1 MYDFSALY
9 EATSVQNAVDL
20 MQAHPSAVLIAG
32 GSDVL
37 IKMREGKLA
46 GAELIS
52 LFKLDELREVTMDPD
67 GSLRIGPMTS
77 FSHATKSPL
86 LQQYMPV
93 LGEAADTAGGPQL
106 RSIGTL
112 GGNICNGVT
121 SADTASTEVAYDAML
136 EITGKDGMRK
146 ISIHD
151 FYKGVGKVDLAPGEL
166 LTGILIPKESYENC
180 FGYYIKYAM
189 RNAMDIA
196 TIGCSVNVVLS
207 ADKKNDP
214 ADAYLLW
221 RCGPGAHA
229 RALGRGRHQ
238 RSACERINHPTLGRC
253 RTGRRKPAH
262 QLARERG
269 LPQADHQRDRAPRL
283 TCRHRARRRC
293 VLIWKRNS

>member
-9 EATSVQNAVDL
+9 EATSVQNAVEL

-52 LFKLDELREVTMDPD
+52 LYKLDELREVTLDPD
-67 GSLRIGPMTS
+67 GALRIGPMTS
-77 FSHATKSPL
+77 FSHAYKSPV

-93 LGEAADTAGGPQL
+93 LGESADTVGGPQL
-106 RSIGTL
+106 RNIGTL

-121 SADTASTEVAYDAML
+121 SADTASTQVAYDAVL
-136 EITGKDGMRK
+136 EITSVNGTRRL
-146 ISIHD
+146 SIHD
-151 FYKGVGKVDLAPGEL
+151 FYKGPGKVALEPGEL
-166 LTGILIPKESYENC
+166 LTAILIPKESYENC

-207 ADKKNDP
+207 ADKKTIQR
-214 ADAYLLW
+214 ARIAYGVA
-221 RCGPGAHA
+221 GPVPM
-229 RALGRGRHQ
+229 RA
-238 RSACERINHPTLGRC
+238 RSAEAALAGQPVGEAAIEIAGREVLNDVTP
-253 RTGRRKPAH
+253 RTSWRATADFRK
-262 QLARERG
+262 QIISETARRG
-269 LPQADHQRDRAPRL
+269 LKAAIERAGG
-283 TCRHRARRRC
+283 
-293 VLIWKRNS
+293 VF

>member
-9 EATSVQNAVDL
+9 EATSVQNAVEL

-52 LFKLDELREVTMDPD
+52 IYKLDELREVTMDPD
-67 GSLRIGPMTS
+67 GALRIGPMTS
-77 FSHATKSPL
+77 FSHATNSPM
-86 LQQYMPV
+86 LQKYMPV
-93 LGEAADTAGGPQL
+93 LGESADTAGGPQL

-121 SADTASTEVAYDAML
+121 SADTASTQVAYDAVL
-136 EITGKDGMRK
+136 EITSVSGIRK
-146 ISIHD
+146 LSIHD
-151 FYKGVGKVDLAPGEL
+151 FYKGPGKVDLQPGEL
-166 LTGILIPKESYENC
+166 LTAILIPKESYENC

-207 ADKKNDP
+207 PDRKTIRRMRI
-214 ADAYLLW
+214 AYGVAGPVPMRARTAEAALNGMPVGEAAIAAIGEEVLKDVNPRTSW
-221 RCGPGAHA
+221 RASAEFRKQIISETA
-229 RALGRGRHQ
+229 R
-238 RSACERINHPTLGRC
+238 
-253 RTGRRKPAH
+253 
-262 QLARERG
+262 RG
-269 LPQADHQRDRAPRL
+269 LKAAIERAGG
-283 TCRHRARRRC
+283 
-293 VLIWKRNS
+293 VF

>member
-9 EATSVQNAVDL
+9 EATSVQHAVEL

-52 LFKLDELREVTMDPD
+52 LYKLDELREVTMDPD

-77 FSHATKSPL
+77 FSHATKSQL

-106 RSIGTL
+106 RNIGTL

-136 EITGKDGMRK
+136 EITGPSGMRK

-151 FYKGVGKVDLAPGEL
+151 FYKGVGKVDLQPGEL
-166 LTGILIPKESYENC
+166 LSGILIPKESYENC
-180 FGYYIKYAM
+180 YGYYIKYAM

-207 ADKKNDP
+207 ADKKTIQRMRISYGV
-214 ADAYLLW
+214 A
-221 RCGPGAHA
+221 GPVPM
-229 RALGRGRHQ
+229 RA
-238 RSACERINHPTLGRC
+238 RSAEAAINGQPVSEATIELVGTAVLNDVNP
-253 RTGRRKPAH
+253 RTSWRASADFRK
-262 QLARERG
+262 QIISETARRG
-269 LPQADHQRDRAPRL
+269 LRAAIE
-283 TCRHRARRRC
+283 RAGG
-293 VLIWKRNS
+293 VF

>member
-9 EATSVQNAVDL
+9 EAMSVQHAVEL

-52 LFKLDELREVTMDPD
+52 LYKLDELREVTMDPD

-86 LQQYMPV
+86 LQKYMPV
-93 LGEAADTAGGPQL
+93 LGESADTAGGPQL
-106 RSIGTL
+106 RNIGTL

-136 EITGKDGMRK
+136 EITGPGGMRK

-151 FYKGVGKVDLAPGEL
+151 FYKGVGKVDLQPGEL
-166 LTGILIPKESYENC
+166 LTGIIIPKESYENC

-207 ADKKNDP
+207 ADKKTIQRVRISYGV
-214 ADAYLLW
+214 A
-221 RCGPGAHA
+221 GPVPM
-229 RALGRGRHQ
+229 RA
-238 RSACERINHPTLGRC
+238 RSAETAVNGQPVSEATIELIGNAVLNDVNP
-253 RTGRRKPAH
+253 RTSWRASADFRK
-262 QLARERG
+262 QIISETARRG
-269 LPQADHQRDRAPRL
+269 LRAAVE
-283 TCRHRARRRC
+283 RAGGAF
-293 VLIWKRNS
+293 

>member
-9 EATSVQNAVDL
+9 EATSVQNAVEL

-52 LFKLDELREVTMDPD
+52 IYKLDELREVTVDPD
-67 GSLRIGPMTS
+67 GALRIGPMTS
-77 FSHATKSPL
+77 FSHATKSQL
-86 LQQYMPV
+86 LQKFMPV

-121 SADTASTEVAYDAML
+121 SADTASTQVAYDAVL
-136 EITGKDGMRK
+136 EITSVNGTRK
-146 ISIHD
+146 LSIHD
-151 FYKGVGKVDLAPGEL
+151 FYKGPGKVALESGEL
-166 LTGILIPKESYENC
+166 LTAILIPKESYENC

-196 TIGCSVNVVLS
+196 TIGCSVNVALS
-207 ADKKNDP
+207 ADKKTIRRARIAYGVAGPVPMRARTAEAALAGQPVGEAAIEIVGKEVQNDVNP
-214 ADAYLLW
+214 RTSWRASADF
-221 RCGPGAHA
+221 RRQIISETA
-229 RALGRGRHQ
+229 R
-238 RSACERINHPTLGRC
+238 
-253 RTGRRKPAH
+253 
-262 QLARERG
+262 RG
-269 LPQADHQRDRAPRL
+269 LKAAIERAGG
-283 TCRHRARRRC
+283 
-293 VLIWKRNS
+293 VF

>member
-9 EATSVQNAVDL
+9 EATSVRHAVEL
-20 MQAHPSAVLIAG
+20 MQEHPSAVLIAG

-52 LFKLDELREVTMDPD
+52 LYKLDELREVTMEPD
-67 GSLRIGPMTS
+67 GALRIGPMTS

-86 LQQYMPV
+86 LQQYMPA
-93 LGEAADTAGGPQL
+93 LGEAADTVGGPQL
-106 RSIGTL
+106 RNIGTL

-121 SADTASTEVAYDAML
+121 SADTASTQLAYDAML

-146 ISIHD
+146 ISIHE

-180 FGYYIKYAM
+180 YGFYMKYAM

-207 ADKKNDP
+207 ADKKTIQRVRISYGV
-214 ADAYLLW
+214 A
-221 RCGPGAHA
+221 GPV
-229 RALGRGRHQ
+229 
-238 RSACERINHPTLGRC
+238 PM
-253 RTGRRKPAH
+253 
-262 QLARERG
+262 
-269 LPQADHQRDRAPRL
+269 
-283 TCRHRARRRC
+283 RARTAEAAVNGQPVSEATIELVGNAVLNDVNPRTSWRASADFRKQIISETARRSLRAA
-293 VLIWKRNS
+293 VERAGGVF

>member
-9 EATSVQNAVDL
+9 EATSVQNAVEL

-52 LFKLDELREVTMDPD
+52 LYKLDELREVTIDPD
-67 GSLRIGPMTS
+67 GALHIGPMTS
-77 FSHATKSPL
+77 FSHAYKNPV

-93 LGEAADTAGGPQL
+93 LGESADTVGGPQL
-106 RSIGTL
+106 RNIGTL

-121 SADTASTEVAYDAML
+121 SADTASTQVAYDAVL
-136 EITGKDGMRK
+136 EITNVNGTRRL
-146 ISIHD
+146 SIHD
-151 FYKGVGKVDLAPGEL
+151 FYKGPGKVALEPGEL
-166 LTGILIPKESYENC
+166 LTAILIPKESYENC

-207 ADKKNDP
+207 ADKKTIQR
-214 ADAYLLW
+214 ARIAYGVA
-221 RCGPGAHA
+221 GPVPM
-229 RALGRGRHQ
+229 RA
-238 RSACERINHPTLGRC
+238 RSAEAALAGQPIGEAAIEIAGREVLNDVTP
-253 RTGRRKPAH
+253 RTSWRATADFRK
-262 QLARERG
+262 QIISETARRG
-269 LPQADHQRDRAPRL
+269 LKAAIERAGG
-283 TCRHRARRRC
+283 
-293 VLIWKRNS
+293 VF

>member
-9 EATSVQNAVDL
+9 EATSVQHAVEL

-52 LFKLDELREVTMDPD
+52 LYKLDELREVTMDPD

-86 LQQYMPV
+86 VQQYIPV
-93 LGEAADTAGGPQL
+93 LGESADTAGGPQL
-106 RSIGTL
+106 RNIGTL

-121 SADTASTEVAYDAML
+121 SADTASTQVAYDAML
-136 EITGKDGMRK
+136 EITGPNGMRK

-151 FYKGVGKVDLAPGEL
+151 FYKGVGKVDLQPGEL
-166 LTGILIPKESYENC
+166 LTAILIPKESYENC
-180 FGYYIKYAM
+180 YGYYIKYAM

-196 TIGCSVNVVLS
+196 TIGCSINVVLS
-207 ADKKNDP
+207 ADKKTIERVRISYGV
-214 ADAYLLW
+214 A
-221 RCGPGAHA
+221 GPVPM
-229 RALGRGRHQ
+229 RA
-238 RSACERINHPTLGRC
+238 RSAEAAVNGQPVSEETIALIGNAVLNDVNP
-253 RTGRRKPAH
+253 RTSWRASADFRK
-262 QLARERG
+262 QIISETARRG
-269 LPQADHQRDRAPRL
+269 LRAAVE
-283 TCRHRARRRC
+283 RAGG
-293 VLIWKRNS
+293 VF

>member
-9 EATSVQNAVDL
+9 EATSVRHAVEL
-20 MQAHPSAVLIAG
+20 MQEHPSAVLIAG

-52 LFKLDELREVTMDPD
+52 LYKLDELREVTMEPD
-67 GSLRIGPMTS
+67 GALRIGPMTS

-86 LQQYMPV
+86 LQQYMPA
-93 LGEAADTAGGPQL
+93 LGEAADTVGGPQL
-106 RSIGTL
+106 RNIGTL

-121 SADTASTEVAYDAML
+121 SADTASTQLAYDAML

-180 FGYYIKYAM
+180 YGYYMKYAM

-207 ADKKNDP
+207 ADKKTIQRVRISYGV
-214 ADAYLLW
+214 A
-221 RCGPGAHA
+221 GPV
-229 RALGRGRHQ
+229 
-238 RSACERINHPTLGRC
+238 PM
-253 RTGRRKPAH
+253 
-262 QLARERG
+262 
-269 LPQADHQRDRAPRL
+269 
-283 TCRHRARRRC
+283 RARTAEAAVNGQPVSEATIELVGNAVLNDVNPRTSWRASADFRKQIISETARRSLRAA
-293 VLIWKRNS
+293 VERAGGVF

>member
-9 EATSVQNAVDL
+9 EATSVRHAVEL
-20 MQAHPSAVLIAG
+20 MQEHPSAVLIAG

-52 LFKLDELREVTMDPD
+52 LYKLDELREVTMDPD
-67 GSLRIGPMTS
+67 GALRIGPMTS

-86 LQQYMPV
+86 LQQYMPA
-93 LGEAADTAGGPQL
+93 LGEAADTVGGPQL
-106 RSIGTL
+106 RNIGTL

-121 SADTASTEVAYDAML
+121 SADTASTQLAYDAML

-166 LTGILIPKESYENC
+166 LTGILIPKDSYENC
-180 FGYYIKYAM
+180 YGYYMKYAM

-207 ADKKNDP
+207 ADKRTIQRVRISYGV
-214 ADAYLLW
+214 A
-221 RCGPGAHA
+221 GPV
-229 RALGRGRHQ
+229 
-238 RSACERINHPTLGRC
+238 PM
-253 RTGRRKPAH
+253 
-262 QLARERG
+262 
-269 LPQADHQRDRAPRL
+269 
-283 TCRHRARRRC
+283 RARTAEAAVNGQPVSEATIELVGNAVLNDVNPRTSWRASADFRKQIISETARRSLRAA
-293 VLIWKRNS
+293 VERAGGMF

>member
-9 EATSVQNAVDL
+9 EATSVQHAVEL

-52 LFKLDELREVTMDPD
+52 LYKLDELREVTMDPD

-86 LQQYMPV
+86 VQQYIPV
-93 LGEAADTAGGPQL
+93 LGESADTAGGPQL
-106 RSIGTL
+106 RNIGTL

-121 SADTASTEVAYDAML
+121 SADTASTQVAYDAML
-136 EITGKDGMRK
+136 EITGPNGMRK

-151 FYKGVGKVDLAPGEL
+151 FYKGVGKVDLQPGEL
-166 LTGILIPKESYENC
+166 LTAILIPKESYENC
-180 FGYYIKYAM
+180 YGYYIKYAM

-207 ADKKNDP
+207 ADKKTIERVRISYGV
-214 ADAYLLW
+214 A
-221 RCGPGAHA
+221 GPVPM
-229 RALGRGRHQ
+229 RA
-238 RSACERINHPTLGRC
+238 RSAEAAVNGQPVSEETIALIGNAVLNDVNP
-253 RTGRRKPAH
+253 RTSWRASADFRK
-262 QLARERG
+262 QIISETARRG
-269 LPQADHQRDRAPRL
+269 LRAAVE
-283 TCRHRARRRC
+283 RAGG
-293 VLIWKRNS
+293 VF

>member
-9 EATSVQNAVDL
+9 EATSVRHAVEL
-20 MQAHPSAVLIAG
+20 MQEHPSAVLIAG

-52 LFKLDELREVTMDPD
+52 LYKLDELREVTMEPD
-67 GSLRIGPMTS
+67 GALRIGPMTS

-86 LQQYMPV
+86 LQQYMPA
-93 LGEAADTAGGPQL
+93 LGEAADTVGGPQL
-106 RSIGTL
+106 RNIGTL

-121 SADTASTEVAYDAML
+121 SADTASTQLAYDAML

-180 FGYYIKYAM
+180 YGYYMKYAM

-207 ADKKNDP
+207 ADKRTIQRVRISYGV
-214 ADAYLLW
+214 A
-221 RCGPGAHA
+221 GPV
-229 RALGRGRHQ
+229 
-238 RSACERINHPTLGRC
+238 PM
-253 RTGRRKPAH
+253 
-262 QLARERG
+262 
-269 LPQADHQRDRAPRL
+269 
-283 TCRHRARRRC
+283 RARTAEAAVNGQPVSEATIELVGNTVLNDVNPRTSWRASADFRKQIISETARRSLRAA
-293 VLIWKRNS
+293 VERAGGVF

>member
-9 EATSVQNAVDL
+9 EATSVRHAVEL
-20 MQAHPSAVLIAG
+20 MQEHPSAVLIAG

-52 LFKLDELREVTMDPD
+52 LYKLDELREVTMDPD
-67 GSLRIGPMTS
+67 GALRIGPMTS

-86 LQQYMPV
+86 LQQYMPA
-93 LGEAADTAGGPQL
+93 LGEAADTVGGPQL
-106 RSIGTL
+106 RNIGTL

-121 SADTASTEVAYDAML
+121 SADTASTQLAYDAML
-136 EITGKDGMRK
+136 EITGKDGIRK

-166 LTGILIPKESYENC
+166 LTGILIPKDSYENC
-180 FGYYIKYAM
+180 YGYYMKYAM

-207 ADKKNDP
+207 ADKRTIQRVRISYGV
-214 ADAYLLW
+214 A
-221 RCGPGAHA
+221 GPV
-229 RALGRGRHQ
+229 
-238 RSACERINHPTLGRC
+238 PM
-253 RTGRRKPAH
+253 
-262 QLARERG
+262 
-269 LPQADHQRDRAPRL
+269 
-283 TCRHRARRRC
+283 RARTAEAAVNGQPVSEATIELVGNAVLNDVNPRTSWRASADFRKQIISETARRSLRAA
-293 VLIWKRNS
+293 VERAGGVF

>member
-9 EATSVQNAVDL
+9 EATSVQNAVEL

-52 LFKLDELREVTMDPD
+52 IYKLDELREVTMDPD
-67 GSLRIGPMTS
+67 GALRIGPMTS
-77 FSHATKSPL
+77 FSHATNSPL

-93 LGEAADTAGGPQL
+93 LGESADTAGGPQL

-121 SADTASTEVAYDAML
+121 SADTASTQIAYDAML
-136 EITGKDGMRK
+136 EITSVKGMRK
-146 ISIHD
+146 LSIHE
-151 FYKGVGKVDLAPGEL
+151 FYKGPGKVALEPGEL
-166 LTGILIPKESYENC
+166 LTAILIPKESYENC
-180 FGYYIKYAM
+180 YGVYIKYAM

-207 ADKKNDP
+207 ADKKTIQRARIAYGVAGPVPMRAKTAEAALTGQPVGEAAIEIAGREVLNDVTP
-214 ADAYLLW
+214 RTSWRASADF
-221 RCGPGAHA
+221 RKQIISETA
-229 RALGRGRHQ
+229 R
-238 RSACERINHPTLGRC
+238 
-253 RTGRRKPAH
+253 
-262 QLARERG
+262 RG
-269 LPQADHQRDRAPRL
+269 LKTAIERAGG
-283 TCRHRARRRC
+283 
-293 VLIWKRNS
+293 VF

>member
-1 MYDFSALY
+1 
-9 EATSVQNAVDL
+9 
-20 MQAHPSAVLIAG
+20 QAHPSAVLIAG

-52 LFKLDELREVTMDPD
+52 LYKLDELREVTMDAD

-86 LQQYMPV
+86 LQQYMPA
-93 LGEAADTAGGPQL
+93 LGESADTVGGPQL
-106 RSIGTL
+106 RNIGTL

-121 SADTASTEVAYDAML
+121 SADTASTQLAYDAML

-180 FGYYIKYAM
+180 YGYYMKYAM

-207 ADKKNDP
+207 ADKKTMQRVRISFGV
-214 ADAYLLW
+214 A
-221 RCGPGAHA
+221 GPV
-229 RALGRGRHQ
+229 
-238 RSACERINHPTLGRC
+238 PM
-253 RTGRRKPAH
+253 
-262 QLARERG
+262 
-269 LPQADHQRDRAPRL
+269 
-283 TCRHRARRRC
+283 RARTAEAAINGQPVNEATIELIGNAVLGDVNPRTSWRASADFRKQIISETARRSLRAA
-293 VLIWKRNS
+293 VERAGGVF

>member
-9 EATSVQNAVDL
+9 EATSVQNAVEL

-46 GAELIS
+46 GTELIS
-52 LFKLDELREVTMDPD
+52 LYKLDELREVTMDPD
-67 GSLRIGPMTS
+67 GALRIGPMTS

-93 LGEAADTAGGPQL
+93 LGEAADTVGGPQL
-106 RSIGTL
+106 RNIGTL

-121 SADTASTEVAYDAML
+121 SADTASSQVAYDAML
-136 EITGKDGMRK
+136 EITGPAGMRK

-151 FYKGVGKVDLAPGEL
+151 FYKGVGKVDLQPGEL
-166 LTGILIPKESYENC
+166 LTAILIPKESYENC
-180 FGYYIKYAM
+180 YGYYIKYAM

-207 ADKKNDP
+207 ADKKTIERMRISYGV
-214 ADAYLLW
+214 A
-221 RCGPGAHA
+221 GPVPM
-229 RALGRGRHQ
+229 RA
-238 RSACERINHPTLGRC
+238 RSAEAAVSGQPVSEATIELVGNAVLNDVNP
-253 RTGRRKPAH
+253 RTSWRASADFRK
-262 QLARERG
+262 QIISETARRG
-269 LPQADHQRDRAPRL
+269 LRAAVE
-283 TCRHRARRRC
+283 RAGG
-293 VLIWKRNS
+293 VF